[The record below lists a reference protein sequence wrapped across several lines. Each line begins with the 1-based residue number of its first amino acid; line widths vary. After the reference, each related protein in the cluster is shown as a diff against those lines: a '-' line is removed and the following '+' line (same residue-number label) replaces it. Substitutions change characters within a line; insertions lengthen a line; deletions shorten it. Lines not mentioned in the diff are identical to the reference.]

1 MIIIKLKYSKLRSYC
16 TVYTAT
22 PSHLRT
28 YLKLHI
34 QYTYTTHNQYTY
46 ESESESILWGSR
58 SLNLRSRLWSSSKMR
73 RNQQDPDSLHIFY
86 DFRISFCILYY
97 VWVQL
102 MFFFLL
108 KRTQF
113 PWREMVLAH
122 KNRISPHEKILRK
135 ILK

>member
-58 SLNLRSRLWSSSKMR
+58 SLNLLVLGFYFTSTC
-73 RNQQDPDSLHIFY
+73 RNYS
-86 DFRISFCILYY
+86 
-97 VWVQL
+97 V
-102 MFFFLL
+102 
-108 KRTQF
+108 
-113 PWREMVLAH
+113 
-122 KNRISPHEKILRK
+122 N
-135 ILK
+135 